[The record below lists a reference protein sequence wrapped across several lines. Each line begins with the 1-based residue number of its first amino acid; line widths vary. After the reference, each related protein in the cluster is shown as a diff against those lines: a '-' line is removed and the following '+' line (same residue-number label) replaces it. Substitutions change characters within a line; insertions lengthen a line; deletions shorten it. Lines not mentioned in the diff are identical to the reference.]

1 MAPPLPIPPL
11 GVPPAGSKGIRR
23 QNGARL
29 EMVPL
34 LAGDLLNTLTGHSDT
49 VYSVAISTDGNMVAS
64 GSDDKT
70 VRLWNPHTG
79 MPMASHCEPSQRM
92 GGRGWGGGGTSPVGS
107 SPLSSPGT
115 SCHVSFGWHGEWGA
129 DWGREASVKG
139 GPLHWIPSHFHKWRH
154 HRSHRVESGFALN
167 ICVAIV
173 VFSCGTLVV
182 VVVWRWCPP
191 PPHLCEVLM

>member
-1 MAPPLPIPPL
+1 
-11 GVPPAGSKGIRR
+11 
-23 QNGARL
+23 
-29 EMVPL
+29 MVPL
-34 LAGDLLNTLTGHSDT
+34 LAGDLLNTLTGQSGA

-64 GSDDKT
+64 GSHDNT

-79 MPMASHCEPSQRM
+79 MSMASHCEPSQRM

-139 GPLHWIPSHFHKWRH
+139 GPLYSDGRLLQAPLCDGVAQGFHRHRHMEDFHWNLSHFHKWMA
-154 HRSHRVESGFALN
+154 SLLSPA
-167 ICVAIV
+167 ICIGIV
-173 VFSCGTLVV
+173 SPLPPLCDFLTCRQTLFVTDHDLVGT
-182 VVVWRWCPP
+182 C
-191 PPHLCEVLM
+191 